1 MRRIIIALVA
11 LITATVQ
18 ASLVGYE
25 TTISNSAPTL
35 WYKNANTKSG
45 EHINN
50 SGSAGALPTTHQAYR
65 LGGALYTDLWG
76 NANMAFGSTNATAP
90 AVAGSTGLFT
100 TGAVGTVSFLFKTP
114 SANPSTIQTLFSQG
128 VSFTVALNSNGM
140 IRIAHDNS
148 GTKYSNVVSVATDT
162 WYYFAMKW
170 DTAKTGND
178 LTWYLGTTNSTL
190 NSGNLTITSAGL
202 ASASI
207 QLDGLKAPMQQ
218 IAIWGSEL
226 SDASIQ
232 SQFSQ
237 IPEPATIGMI
247 GLGGLAVILLRRMRT
262 R

>member
-11 LITATVQ
+11 LITATAQ

-76 NANMAFGSTNATAP
+76 NANMAFGPTNATAP

-114 SANPSTIQTLFSQG
+114 DTMPAAIQTLFSQG
-128 VSFTVALNSNGM
+128 TTFAIKLNTNGA
-140 IRIAHDNS
+140 IRIDHANS
-148 GTKYSNVVSVATDT
+148 GTKYSNTVTAATGT
-162 WYYFAMKW
+162 WYYVAMKW
-170 DTAKTGND
+170 DTTKTSND
-178 LTWYLGTTNSTL
+178 LTWYVGAANGSLQ
-190 NSGNLTITSAGL
+190 SGNLTIASAGENT
-202 ASASI
+202 SI
-207 QLDGLKAPMQQ
+207 GLDGLKAPMQQ

-226 SDASIQ
+226 SAASIQ

-247 GLGGLAVILLRRMRT
+247 GLGGLAVILLRRMRN